1 MIILRTMVM
10 LVVYMTI
17 PYYNNTIQYS
27 TTQYQESRPYMIK
40 TKSYYKNLINQNIE
54 TLNDIKIKTR
64 Y

>member
-1 MIILRTMVM
+1 M

-17 PYYNNTIQYS
+17 SYYNNTIQYS
-27 TTQYQESRPYMIK
+27 TTQYQESWPYMIK

-54 TLNDIKIKTR
+54 TYNDIKIKTR

>member
-1 MIILRTMVM
+1 M

-54 TLNDIKIKTR
+54 IYNDIKIKTR